1 MEWGLLFFLLSEAL
15 LIEAQKRGHK
25 YKSSTSC
32 SLGRQ
37 RMTWSNG
44 KTCWPNRHT
53 DKKFDKGKSTTFFYT
68 IWVDDNKNYDIKKLS
83 WCHTTK
89 KSNLKNM
96 YNLKVN
102 FLDVYHTFFVNL
114 QFLLFPAVP
123 FDSPDHQ
130 VFLCLKKS
138 KLDLR
143 WTWTYK
149 SCF

>member
-1 MEWGLLFFLLSEAL
+1 MRAPFFLLSEAL

-68 IWVDDNKNYDIKKLS
+68 IWVDDNKNYDIKKFS

-89 KSNLKNM
+89 KVISKTCTIWRWI
-96 YNLKVN
+96 
-102 FLDVYHTFFVNL
+102 FLMSITH
-114 QFLLFPAVP
+114 FLLIYSF
-123 FDSPDHQ
+123 FYSL
-130 VFLCLKKS
+130 LCRLTRQIIKFFYVS
-138 KLDLR
+138 KIK
-143 WTWTYK
+143 TWPK
-149 SCF
+149 MNLNL